1 MNRLTLCFVCAVLTA
16 VLAAGPAAAQP
27 TAPQP
32 SPGPPPLNGV
42 GIDQQL
48 GAAIDLNLPFRDES
62 GKTVHLK
69 DFFRG
74 KPVILAPVYFMC
86 TSLCPM
92 TLNSL
97 VESLRVLKFNAGRDF
112 DVVAFSFDPKE
123 TPQMAAAAKAHYFK
137 DYDRAGTANG
147 WHFLTGE
154 EASIHALT
162 ETIGFHYVWDTHS
175 SQWAHA
181 TAIIVATPEGRVGQ
195 YFYGLEYSGRDLRL
209 SLVQASSEKLGTI
222 VDRVLLYCYHYDP
235 VTGKYGL
242 IVMRTVRIVGTLTAL
257 ALFGFM
263 YVMFRRDTRAGR
275 A

>member
-1 MNRLTLCFVCAVLTA
+1 MNRLTICFVFAIIAAVVPAEFA
-16 VLAAGPAAAQP
+16 VA
-27 TAPQP
+27 QP

-42 GIDQQL
+42 GIDQRL
-48 GAAIDLNLPFRDES
+48 GAAIDLNLAFKDES
-62 GKTVHLK
+62 GETVRLK
-69 DFFRG
+69 DLFRG
-74 KPVILAPVYFMC
+74 KPVILAPVYYMC

-97 VESLRVLKFNAGRDF
+97 VEALRVLKFNAGQDF
-112 DVVAFSFDPKE
+112 DVIAFSFDPKE
-123 TPQMAAAAKAHYFK
+123 TPAMAAAAKAHYFK

-147 WHFLTGE
+147 WHFLTGN

-162 ETIGFHYVWDTHS
+162 ETIGFHYVWDAHS

-181 TAIIVATPEGRVGQ
+181 TAIIVATPEGKVGQ
-195 YFYGLEYSGRDLRL
+195 YFYGLEYSARDLRL

-263 YVMFRRDTRAGR
+263 YVMFRRDTRTRR